1 MDTPNVITK
10 ESFLDFITFCDLHFG
25 TNYALVGSITDYFYV
40 NIPLTK
46 VRDIDILLENSDS
59 SYVESFP
66 EVYNWKWQG
75 DSRYIG
81 EKKSQQSVYKSNLKL
96 TSIFE
101 IDWIFGTTVNTKQTV
116 EKVEF
121 ENFEIKISSRNSR
134 EEILRKII
142 NGPSPPWWI
151 AEKKLRYEMYKK

>member
-1 MDTPNVITK
+1 MNTPNVITK
-10 ESFLDFITFCDLHFG
+10 DSFLNFITFCDLHFG
-25 TNYALVGSITDYFYV
+25 TNYALVGSITDYFY
-40 NIPLTK
+40 IDLPLTK

-59 SYVESFP
+59 SYVKSIP

-75 DSRYIG
+75 DLRYIG
-81 EKKSQQSVYKSNLKL
+81 EKKSQQSVFKSNLKL

-101 IDWIFGTTVNTKQTV
+101 IDWIFGTTVNTKHTV
-116 EKVEF
+116 EKVKF
-121 ENFEIKISSRNSR
+121 GNFEIKISSRNSR

-142 NGPSPPWWI
+142 YGPNPPWWI